1 MEWYFAKD
9 GRQLGPVDHDGLVR
23 RIAAGEIAPTDLVWR
38 DGMTDWTPAGNV
50 PELSATF
57 AETAVVEVPPA
68 AVSGTGPASPYAPPA
83 EQWSPPKTAAVAI
96 PNYLWQSIV
105 VTIFCCWPLGIPAIV
120 HAARVD
126 GLKARGDLAAAREA
140 SANAK
145 MWCWISAAVWLL
157 LVFLLAGGA
166 I

>member
-9 GRQLGPVDHDGLVR
+9 GRQFGPVDQDGLLRKIV
-23 RIAAGEIAPTDLVWR
+23 AGEVAPTDLVWR
-38 DGMTDWTPAGNV
+38 DGMTDWTPAGTV
-50 PELSATF
+50 PECSATF
-57 AETAVVEVPPA
+57 AETAVAKVPA
-68 AVSGTGPASPYAPPA
+68 AEAFGADPGSPYAPPA
-83 EQWSPPKTAAVAI
+83 ERWSPPNTAALAI

-120 HAARVD
+120 HAAKVD
-126 GLKARGDLAAAREA
+126 GFKARGDLVAAREA

-157 LVFLLAGGA
+157 LVFLLAGGV